1 MFLSAGEGILEAV
14 MPRLTEDLL
23 SGRVLPLLDTREL
36 TFCAA
41 ASF

>member
-1 MFLSAGEGILEAV
+1 MFFGGRGEILEVV